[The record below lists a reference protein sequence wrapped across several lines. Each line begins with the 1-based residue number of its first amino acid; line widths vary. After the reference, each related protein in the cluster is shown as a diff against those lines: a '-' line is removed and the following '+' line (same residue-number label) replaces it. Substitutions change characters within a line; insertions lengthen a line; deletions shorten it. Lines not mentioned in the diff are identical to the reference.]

1 MKYST
6 INPANEEILQEYTEH
21 KASEIESKIT
31 KADSEFRKWRNVNI
45 TERSSLMLKLSEL
58 LIARKE
64 TLALIM
70 SREMG
75 KPIAAGMAEIE
86 KSAWVSEYYACE
98 IESMLSN
105 INIETG
111 RRKSYVSFEPLGV
124 LLAIMPWNFPFW
136 QVFRYIAP
144 NLMAGNAVILKH
156 APNVTECS
164 LAIENLIREAG
175 FPDNLFSSILLAP
188 QSVPEAVKLMI
199 ENRLI
204 KGVTLTGSCKAG
216 SYIAEITGRNLK
228 KSVLEL
234 GGSDA
239 YIILNDAELSKA
251 AQSCAIS
258 RMSNAG
264 QTCIAAKRFIVSE
277 ESHDE
282 FIRLFAVECKKF
294 KPGDPLLKE
303 TTMGPM
309 ARKDLQKLVHE
320 QVNSSIAEGARLLS
334 GGVFPDSPGC
344 FYPPTILTEVSR
356 NSVSFREE
364 IFGPVAS
371 VITFKTE
378 HEAIELANATNFGL
392 GSAVFTSDIEK
403 GEYIASKML
412 DSGSCFVN
420 EFVKSDPRLPFGGIK
435 DSGYGRELTKFGLT
449 EFMNIKTIVVS

>member
-1 MKYST
+1 
-6 INPANEEILQEYTEH
+6 
-21 KASEIESKIT
+21 
-31 KADSEFRKWRNVNI
+31 
-45 TERSSLMLKLSEL
+45 
-58 LIARKE
+58 
-64 TLALIM
+64 
-70 SREMG
+70 
-75 KPIAAGMAEIE
+75 
-86 KSAWVSEYYACE
+86 
-98 IESMLSN
+98 
-105 INIETG
+105 
-111 RRKSYVSFEPLGV
+111 
-124 LLAIMPWNFPFW
+124 
-136 QVFRYIAP
+136 
-144 NLMAGNAVILKH
+144 
-156 APNVTECS
+156 
-164 LAIENLIREAG
+164 
-175 FPDNLFSSILLAP
+175 
-188 QSVPEAVKLMI
+188 
-199 ENRLI
+199 
-204 KGVTLTGSCKAG
+204 
-216 SYIAEITGRNLK
+216 
-228 KSVLEL
+228 
-234 GGSDA
+234 
-239 YIILNDAELSKA
+239 
-251 AQSCAIS
+251 
-258 RMSNAG
+258 MSNAG

-334 GGVFPDSPGC
+334 GGGLPDSPGC

-378 HEAIELANATNFGL
+378 DEAIDLANATNFGL